1 MNTVTPPTIT
11 ATLEHPLRGKSANGG
26 EPKQDHQAPSRLLQ
40 RKTTVI
46 AAGAVVGILA
56 HVVLRYAF
64 QATPATYQLPL
75 LATLAIGGLPL
86 LYDLLRKLLNREF
99 GSDLLGGMSIVTSLL
114 LGEYLAGS
122 IIVLMLRG

>member
-1 MNTVTPPTIT
+1 M
-11 ATLEHPLRGKSANGG
+11 EHPLRPTSANGA
-26 EPKQDHQAPSRLLQ
+26 EPKLDHHAPSRLLQ

-46 AAGAVVGILA
+46 AAGAVVGILV
-56 HVVLRYAF
+56 HLILRFAF

-99 GSDLLGGMSIVTSLL
+99 GSDLLGGISIVTSLL
-114 LGEYLAGS
+114 LGDIPRWLDHRLDA
-122 IIVLMLRG
+122 LRG